1 MCDVRD
7 ILKIHF
13 AINTSKRLILSSGT
27 SYESFHCV
35 QLGKHIALSENDPE
49 QSDLVAEN
57 NQDVP
62 REIQSGEIEK
72 EELRKRMIY
81 GAESDRVLH
90 LAPSQLRFY
99 LIKLLSLI
107 NAFCYPILALLTIRL
122 QLLYYRYSW
131 H

>member
-1 MCDVRD
+1 MAD
-7 ILKIHF
+7 
-13 AINTSKRLILSSGT
+13 
-27 SYESFHCV
+27 
-35 QLGKHIALSENDPE
+35 
-49 QSDLVAEN
+49 N
-57 NQDVP
+57 NQDIP
-62 REIQSGEIEK
+62 REIQSGEVEK

-131 H
+131 HQDEDKISGTFYVYLMHWDYSDEKIILLAIFGGTLIISLVL